1 MFSLSAEKTLKD
13 NVIKRLRARKCLSLL
28 SPLSVGAGVNWNFA
42 VALVMLKDNQA
53 TILLK
58 EARKRG
64 FILKKKI
71 IDTKK

>member
-1 MFSLSAEKTLKD
+1 LSAEKTLKD

-28 SPLSVGAGVNWNFA
+28 SPLSVGAWNNHQSYT
-42 VALVMLKDNQA
+42 KEDNQA

>member
-1 MFSLSAEKTLKD
+1 MKFMAGYYII
-13 NVIKRLRARKCLSLL
+13 VRLCKQPQSKNRK
-28 SPLSVGAGVNWNFA
+28 PYTYNWNNHQSYT
-42 VALVMLKDNQA
+42 KEDNQA